1 MITIPTRYNGYKK
14 HFITVEYRILDK
26 KKAFKMPR
34 LEEYENILN
43 LKYTLKELNLI
54 KKKYEIIGGKNKGEV
69 QYLLY
74 NLLRLQYN
82 IGKIIKLYRG
92 YLLHKYKLLLGV
104 RKYTNLEDFET
115 LEPLSNIINLNI
127 ITLSENESEN
137 DKSNNY
143 GFYIKSY
150 KKLITK
156 YKKKAFNPYTRKL
169 LDENE
174 SNRINNVIRL
184 NKILNIPDD
193 NINNDVIVLTSENRL
208 KFEIHDLIHE
218 INDLGNYADSCWIE
232 ELKKEQ
238 MIKYIFELKDIW
250 EYRANLSSQTKF
262 QIYKFGNPFFDVPR
276 NLLTTY
282 SESKLKKLVVTI
294 MKRLISS
301 EDRSISS
308 LGAFYILG
316 TLTLIEENSR
326 NAMPWLY
333 QSFYYTNNGQ

>member
-1 MITIPTRYNGYKK
+1 MTTIPTRYNEYEK
-14 HFITVEYRILDK
+14 HFITIDYRILGK
-26 KKAFKMPR
+26 KQAFKMPR

-54 KKKYEIIGGKNKGEV
+54 KKKYEIIGGKNKREI

-74 NLLRLQYN
+74 NLLRLQCN
-82 IGKIIKLYRG
+82 ISKIIRLYRR
-92 YLLHKYKLLLGV
+92 YLLGKYKLLLGA
-104 RKYTNLEDFET
+104 RSYTNLEDFET
-115 LEPLSNIINLNI
+115 LEPLSNIIKLNI
-127 ITLSENESEN
+127 ITLSDNEN

-150 KKLITK
+150 KKLISK

-169 LDENE
+169 LDESE

-184 NKILNIPDD
+184 NKLLNIPDD
-193 NINNDVIVLTSENRL
+193 NINNDVIVMTSENRL
-208 KFEIHDLIHE
+208 KFEIHDLIHD

-232 ELKKEQ
+232 GLNKEQ
-238 MIKYIFELKDIW
+238 LIKYIFELKDIW
-250 EYRANLSSQTKF
+250 EYRANLSSQVKF
-262 QIYKFGNPFFDVPR
+262 QIYKFGNPFFDVGR
-276 NLLTTY
+276 NLLITY
-282 SESKLKKLVVTI
+282 SECKLKKIVVTI

-301 EDRSISS
+301 EDRNISS